1 MFNNKYS
8 NISTTKYS
16 TIEFNPFSPSVF
28 YKGRQ
33 FLLPFF
39 YTESHYF

>member
-1 MFNNKYS
+1 MVS
-8 NISTTKYS
+8 I
-16 TIEFNPFSPSVF
+16 NPFSPRVL

-33 FLLPFF
+33 LLLPFF